1 MPEDTTTSN
10 SPINNSNPASS
21 PISTSPADLTEK
33 ISESTSIPE
42 QPSTTPGLDKLLLEN
57 QRLMSLNKKPPVS
70 TPPILSTVTPSSTST
85 PVTPPKPSATPSPS
99 IPTKPS
105 VPPIPPTAPKTL
117 QQLVQT
123 PTATTPT
130 PSTSPV
136 KPASVA
142 QAPSIDNSAPRKFST
157 SVRTM
162 RDDIELL
169 KKGVLSVPTRAP
181 DIAPIAPIAPKPP
194 EQPKPEIKTPI
205 APPIPTPEIPK
216 PPTVTPTTTPVT
228 VEPPR
233 IIPEPISQP
242 QPTIKIPE
250 APKPIIPTITPPPS
264 MPEPTI
270 PTIPSIPPAPKPPT
284 PTIPNL
290 SGVTPTLP
298 PSRGG
303 ASVGI
308 KPLYLIIIIVLVAV
322 LGIGIYFIATNGGG
336 SDTVTKTPV
345 PTKTVGTTLQPTPN
359 QDSLDLTFNA
369 LSLKVKPQDN
379 LANLKALIRSYNA
392 QQGQLVSFVIEDEA
406 TSRRL
411 SLLQFFEKFAVP
423 LPQDAFAGSLADASF
438 VYGLNAE
445 APATTDSAVPTVTL
459 RPFIVAKINNLQS
472 LQQYLQAW
480 EPTIVNSLAGV
491 MSYEP
496 NNLQFNQDFING
508 TPFKYIPDPKTGL
521 AYTIIGQYLVITS
534 SRDSFRAVTTKIFN
548 LVNSEATPNRV
559 DNINNDFDEN
569 NLPEDS
575 F

>member
-10 SPINNSNPASS
+10 SPVNNSS
-21 PISTSPADLTEK
+21 STSTPINTSPNDLTEK
-33 ISESTSIPE
+33 ISESTSIPV

-70 TPPILSTVTPSSTST
+70 TPPIRSTVTPSSTST
-85 PVTPPKPSATPSPS
+85 PVTPPKPSTTPSPS

-105 VPPIPPTAPKTL
+105 VPPTAPKTL

-136 KPASVA
+136 KPASLA
-142 QAPSIDNSAPRKFST
+142 QPPKPPSIGDSAPRKFST

-181 DIAPIAPIAPKPP
+181 DIAPIAPKPP
-194 EQPKPEIKTPI
+194 EQPKPEIETPI
-205 APPIPTPEIPK
+205 VPPLPKPEIPK
-216 PPTVTPTTTPVT
+216 PPTVTPTTTPVP

-233 IIPEPISQP
+233 IIPEPISPP
-242 QPTIKIPE
+242 QPTTKIPE
-250 APKPIIPTITPPPS
+250 APKPIIPTITPSPS

-308 KPLYLIIIIVLVAV
+308 KPLYLIIVIVLVAV

-392 QQGQLVSFVIEDEA
+392 QQGQLVSFAIEDEA
-406 TSRRL
+406 TSKRL
-411 SLLQFFEKFAVP
+411 SLLEFFEKFSVQ

-445 APATTDSAVPTVTL
+445 APATTGSAVSTVAL

-496 NNLQFNQDFING
+496 NSLQFNQDFING

-559 DNINNDFDEN
+559 DNINNEFDED